1 MSVSRKSSQLLLG
14 VSAIALFAAMS
25 PREAFAD
32 CVGTPADG
40 ATISCAGVD
49 ADGLDA
55 TGFTGQTIDAAGSS
69 VINGVVFDDGNSL
82 TAGSSTEFR
91 AVGGGATETGLE
103 MGDNNT
109 ITAGGGSQFISE
121 TNGAGIKMG
130 NGNDFFASNYA
141 TVAGADY
148 GIDAGDNN
156 TVKFNSY
163 WDLTGSI
170 AGARFGNGNTI
181 NFGYVGVQSD
191 VGVLLGD
198 NNDFSITSD
207 FDTDVH
213 TTYVSG
219 GDGNTISISA
229 VRSFTVHDGNV
240 VDVGNG
246 NTITLDR
253 SFNTS
258 TGSLVV
264 AGDDTTIF
272 ASGAGGTFGDVI
284 FKVGHRALITG
295 SFDTYGDPVAGGV
308 LAGNDLKFSA
318 DAGFTSSGYGIKAG
332 DRATIAIGSRTEM
345 LTAGSAVEVGNN
357 LELVVT
363 GKLESTDAPTVKAN
377 DYATIF
383 NYGSLYSGD
392 VAVETR
398 DYLTFHHYGFTNAT
412 IGANSYADITLH
424 DGSLIISENGEPGV
438 SVEDY
443 SVVTVHGTIDDGYDP
458 DSVAIDPV
466 TGAEMEIEGSDSAG
480 VEGDDFNTVYVYGTI
495 NVGDTAVDLDDG
507 NEVFVGADALVKSGE
522 TALDTGDDM
531 LVTNY
536 GTVISGNHA
545 IKVKND
551 STVYNYGTVLGGNE
565 GLKLDGSRITA
576 YNYGYIKA
584 DSEGVESK
592 SNLVLYNYGEIY
604 AKDDAVQAEDDLL
617 IVNHGIIENIDGGSE
632 AQDGLD
638 IDYGVVDNYGIIR
651 GFGAEF
657 DSDGIDFDPHGSAD
671 VSSTIYNRKGALVQ
685 GYTGIFLDEGDQNE
699 DIAPKTIH
707 NWGTIIGNGG
717 TAIEL
722 GSSDDTLII
731 YDGSRI
737 AGLIDLGE
745 EHWENR
751 RDPVTN
757 QWIVDEEGQRVRFY
771 TPDNDTLDYRGSGP
785 AVIVFKDEL
794 PETIVSDQNY
804 VTINGGEM
812 EVEPEPEF
820 ETEGLVAETSA
831 LAVTAAAATVASNP
845 AAIFAD
851 TREYAAADRG
861 AADMV
866 QGLGSVLGTH
876 LRGLGGPSIAAPSAQ
891 PGWATVFGGRND
903 QDTTDDIAGYGHSY
917 GGMVG
922 GIDGQLADSINVGL
936 FFGSVLSNL
945 DVDSGEGVEIE
956 TTHVFG
962 GLYATQGLIETGR
975 VEVSVLGGA
984 GFNDAERT
992 FMTNLT
998 STGDAELNADY
1009 TSGFVSPEVALSF
1022 GMGAGQGTT
1031 LIARPS
1037 FRYLGLFTEEVSETG
1052 DGFTWTT
1059 GSRTT
1064 HVFEGRFALSGETVM
1079 AAENGLLTKLGA
1091 TAGVVGYT
1099 MMGDDIDVAFDS
1111 TGTTGS
1117 ASFAG
1122 SDPSQ
1127 VGAFGALNLSTQ
1139 LTPASILF
1147 GEVEGTVFEE
1157 DAYAVS
1163 GKAGLRMNF

>member
-25 PREAFAD
+25 PRESRAD

-40 ATISCAGVD
+40 ASISCTGVD

-55 TGFTGQTIDAAGSS
+55 TGFTDQTIEAAGSS
-69 VINGVVFDDGNSL
+69 VINGMVFDDGNSL
-82 TAGSSTEFR
+82 TAGTYTEFR
-91 AVGGGATETGLE
+91 AVGGGATENGLE
-103 MGDNNT
+103 MGDNNV
-109 ITAGGGSQFISE
+109 ISAGGRSQFISE
-121 TNGAGIKMG
+121 TTGAGIKMG
-130 NGNDFFASNYA
+130 NGNNFFASNYA

-207 FDTDVH
+207 FDTDVF

-219 GDGNTISISA
+219 GDGNTINISA

-284 FKVGHRALITG
+284 FKLGHRALITG
-295 SFDTYGDPVAGGV
+295 SFDSYGDPVAGGV
-308 LAGNDLKFSA
+308 LAGNDLQFSA
-318 DAGFTSSGYGIKAG
+318 DASFTSSGYGIKAG

-363 GKLESTDAPTVKAN
+363 GKLESTDAPTIKAN
-377 DYATIF
+377 DYATIS
-383 NYGSLYSGD
+383 NHGSLYSGD
-392 VAVETR
+392 VAVEAR
-398 DYLTFHHYGFTNAT
+398 DYLTFHHYGFTNAM

-424 DGSLIISENGEPGV
+424 EGSLIISKNGEPGV
-438 SVEDY
+438 GVEDY

-458 DSVAIDPV
+458 DNVAIDPV
-466 TGAEMEIEGSDSAG
+466 TGEEMEIEGSDSAG
-480 VEGDDFNTVYVYGTI
+480 IDGDDFNTVYVYGTI

-507 NEVFVGADALVKSGE
+507 NTVFVGENALVKSGE

-576 YNYGYIKA
+576 YNYGLIRA

-592 SNLVLYNYGEIY
+592 SGLVFYNYGEIY
-604 AKDDAVQAEDDLL
+604 AKDDALQAEDDLL
-617 IVNHGIIENIDGGSE
+617 IVNYGTIENVAGGSE

-651 GFGAEF
+651 GHGAEF
-657 DSDGIDFDPHGSAD
+657 DSDGIDFDPHSSAD

-731 YDGSRI
+731 YGGSKI

-745 EHWENR
+745 DHWENR
-751 RDPVTN
+751 RDPETN
-757 QWIVDEEGQRVRFY
+757 QWIVDEFGQRVRFY

-794 PETIVSDQNY
+794 PETIVSDQPY
-804 VTINGGEM
+804 AAFEGMVADE
-812 EVEPEPEF
+812 EVE
-820 ETEGLVAETSA
+820 AEMMT
-831 LAVTAAAATVASNP
+831 LAVTAAAATASSNP
-845 AAIFAD
+845 AVIFGD
-851 TREYAAADRG
+851 TGGTTAGDRG
-861 AADMV
+861 TADMV
-866 QGLGSVLGTH
+866 QGLGSVLATH
-876 LRGLGGPSIAAPSAQ
+876 LRGLGGPSSGASSKQ

-903 QDTTDDIAGYGHSY
+903 QGETDEIAGYDHTY
-917 GGMVG
+917 GGIVG
-922 GIDGQLADSINVGL
+922 GVDGQLAGSVNVGL
-936 FFGSVLSNL
+936 FFGSVLGNL
-945 DVDSGEGVEIE
+945 DIETGEGQEIE
-956 TTHVFG
+956 TTHLFG
-962 GLYATQGLIETGR
+962 GVYATQGRIETGR
-975 VEVSVLGGA
+975 IEVSVLGGA
-984 GFNDAERT
+984 GFNDSERT
-992 FMTNLT
+992 FTTNTT
-998 STGDAELNADY
+998 STGDAELTADY
-1009 TSGFVSPEVALSF
+1009 TSGYVSPEVAMSF
-1022 GMGAGQGTT
+1022 GVNADSGTT

-1059 GSRTT
+1059 GSRMT

-1079 AAENGLLTKLGA
+1079 TTENGLQTKLGA

-1099 MMGDDIDVAFDS
+1099 MMGDDIDVAFAS
-1111 TGTTGS
+1111 TGYTGS
-1117 ASFAG
+1117 ASFSG

-1127 VGAFGALNLSTQ
+1127 VGAFGGLNLSTQ
-1139 LTPASILF
+1139 LSPASLLF